1 MTVSWRKTGKK
12 KSSSGQRKKRFVFA
26 GSILWTM
33 SASIFIL
40 FKEPDRFSDDELAA
54 FTEAVEALTSSCE
67 AREQQPQSLKYIKL
81 D

>member
-1 MTVSWRKTGKK
+1 
-12 KSSSGQRKKRFVFA
+12 
-26 GSILWTM
+26 M

-40 FKEPDRFSDDELAA
+40 FKKPDRFSDDELAA

-81 D
+81 G

>member
-1 MTVSWRKTGKK
+1 MNLIK
-12 KSSSGQRKKRFVFA
+12 KSLTICFRKKRFVFA

-40 FKEPDRFSDDELAA
+40 FKKPDRFSDDELAA